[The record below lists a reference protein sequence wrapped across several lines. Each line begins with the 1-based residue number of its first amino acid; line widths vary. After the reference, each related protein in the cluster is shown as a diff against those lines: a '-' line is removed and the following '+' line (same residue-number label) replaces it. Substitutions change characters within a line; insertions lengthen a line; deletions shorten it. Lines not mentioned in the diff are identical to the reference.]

1 MKVEK
6 YLRHCYETV
15 SYYNDLFDEYG
26 VNIDN
31 PDVEEELRKLPPL
44 KKDLIITRTKEF
56 ISAKYDSDKLI
67 REYTSGSTGE
77 PATIYKSYL
86 DKVASGKVLW
96 KFRES
101 EYGIKSSDFY
111 VRFHMAAVND
121 KDEAVAQRVIF
132 RENSLSFSLI
142 HLNDE
147 DIAEYYKLLKEYKVK
162 WIFGAPSAILLIAQY
177 MEKNNL
183 PPLEDLVYIEVS
195 GEFQTEA
202 AKKKLEQV
210 FNCKVGDLYGLREV
224 YGVALS
230 CAQGNL
236 HVIKE
241 NVLTTIVDD
250 EGREVEDDTEG
261 NLLITSLNNS
271 AMPFIKY
278 VSGDRAIMKRN
289 YECACGR
296 CGNILKLNSG
306 RVTDYVQLEGN
317 KIINSCVFYL
327 AVGEMNIIY
336 KNLITQ
342 FQVVEEDKENY
353 LLKLNLS
360 DNNVLHQ
367 ELEDSFQGFITSFGM
382 PKRNWRYEYVDF
394 IELDKKTGKHRYF
407 IRKKQ

>member
-1 MKVEK
+1 MKLEK
-6 YLRHCYETV
+6 YLKHCYETV
-15 SYYNDLFDEYG
+15 PYYKDLFENYG

-44 KKDLIITRTKEF
+44 KKDRIITHTKEF
-56 ISAKYDSDKLI
+56 LSNKYVPEKLI

-86 DKVASGKVLW
+86 DKVASGKALW

-121 KDEAVAQRVIF
+121 KDEAIAQRVIF

-147 DIAEYYKLLKEYKVK
+147 DITEYYKLLKEYKVK

-183 PPLEDLVYIEVS
+183 PPLEDLIYIEVS

-202 AKKKLEQV
+202 ARKKLEEV
-210 FNCKVGDLYGLREV
+210 FCCKVGDLYGLREV

-230 CAQGNL
+230 CAQGKL
-236 HVIKE
+236 HVINE
-241 NVLTTIVDD
+241 NVLATIVDD
-250 EGREVEDDTEG
+250 DGNEVEDGIEG

-289 YECACGR
+289 YECGCGR

-306 RVTDYVQLEGN
+306 RVTDYVQLEDN
-317 KIINSCVFYL
+317 KIINACVFYL

-342 FQVVEEDKENY
+342 FQVVEEDSENY

-360 DNNVLHQ
+360 NESVSHQ
-367 ELEDSFQGFITSFGM
+367 ELEDAFEGFITSFGM

-407 IRKKQ
+407 IGKKL